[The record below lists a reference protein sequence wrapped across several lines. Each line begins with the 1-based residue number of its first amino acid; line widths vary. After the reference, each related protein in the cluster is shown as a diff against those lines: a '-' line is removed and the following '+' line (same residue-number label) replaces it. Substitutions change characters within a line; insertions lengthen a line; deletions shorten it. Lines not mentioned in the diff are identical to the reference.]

1 MSSPVQPRYPVR
13 TGRLSLRPVKMDDL
27 DAIHAYR
34 SMPTVALY
42 LPHEPHSRDDTV
54 RLLETM
60 TAQSALSE
68 PGQWLDLAVE
78 LDGAGVVGEVV
89 LKWDA
94 DDQRQGEIGF
104 AFHPSVKGTGVAT
117 EAATAMLRIAFE
129 QFGWHRVV
137 GICDILNLR
146 SSALMERIGMRRE
159 AVFRDSEWF
168 KGHWTTL
175 CHYAMLRYEWQ
186 ARYGDA
192 AQTDAAAPDGAGP
205 DAAGPAVPPSV

>member
-1 MSSPVQPRYPVR
+1 MSSPVQPPYPLR
-13 TGRLSLRPVKMDDL
+13 TERLSLRPVTMGDL
-27 DAIHAYR
+27 DAIHAHR

-42 LPHEPHSRDDTV
+42 LPHEPHSREDTV
-54 RLLETM
+54 ALLERM
-60 TAQSALSE
+60 TEQSALSE

-78 LDGAGVVGEVV
+78 LDGARVVGEVV

-117 EAATAMLRIAFE
+117 EATIAVLRMAFE
-129 QFGWHRVV
+129 QFGWHRVI

-146 SSALMERIGMRRE
+146 SSALMERVGMRRE
-159 AVFRDSEWF
+159 AVFREAEWF
-168 KGHWTTL
+168 KGRWTTM
-175 CHYAMLRYEWQ
+175 CHYAMLQHEWQ

-192 AQTDAAAPDGAGP
+192 AQPAAPAQ
-205 DAAGPAVPPSV
+205 PSV